1 MNRIKSIIA
10 TLVIML
16 GMVMVFAP
24 TQVAA
29 LECGVGGADE
39 DKPACKVGDGL
50 QGAGGGQ
57 PGDGSLNKGIKT
69 VVDVLLF
76 VIGVISVIM
85 IIIGGIKYTTSN
97 GDSAAITSAKNT
109 ILYAVVG
116 IIIAV
121 LAYAIVGFVLGQ
133 FAP

>member
-1 MNRIKSIIA
+1 MNKIKSIIIA
-10 TLVIML
+10 SIITL
-16 GMVMVFAP
+16 GAVFIFSP
-24 TQVAA
+24 TPVSAA
-29 LECGVGGADE
+29 DCEGADK
-39 DKPACKVGDGL
+39 DTPVCKVGDGL

-76 VIGVISVIM
+76 IIGVISVIM

-97 GDSAAITSAKNT
+97 GDSAAVTSAKNT

-116 IIIAV
+116 IIIAI